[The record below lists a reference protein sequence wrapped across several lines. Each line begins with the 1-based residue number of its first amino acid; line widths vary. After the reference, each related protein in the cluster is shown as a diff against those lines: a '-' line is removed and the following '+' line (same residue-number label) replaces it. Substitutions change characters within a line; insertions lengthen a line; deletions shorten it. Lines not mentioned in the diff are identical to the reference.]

1 MAHLSAEPCPGYR
14 GHGSVRRGVRL
25 RDAATM
31 TIDNGA
37 LIGDGVI
44 LQGRYDGRC
53 VVGARRWIGPQA
65 FIASAV
71 LGSQLLDTN

>member
-1 MAHLSAEPCPGYR
+1 
-14 GHGSVRRGVRL
+14 
-25 RDAATM
+25 M